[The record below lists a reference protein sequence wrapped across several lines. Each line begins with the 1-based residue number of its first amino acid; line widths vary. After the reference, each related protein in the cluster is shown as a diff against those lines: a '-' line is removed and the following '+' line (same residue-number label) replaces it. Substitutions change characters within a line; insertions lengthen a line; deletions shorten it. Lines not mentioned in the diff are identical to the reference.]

1 MVLFICPYPLF
12 SWKGKPKNKGE
23 KQLAGAKIQF
33 QVKWID
39 ILNHCAL
46 LLAEETEMTLET
58 EMLESSFPHES
69 SC

>member
-1 MVLFICPYPLF
+1 MVLFVSPYPLF
-12 SWKGKPKNKGE
+12 TWKGKPKNKGD
-23 KQLAGAKIQF
+23 KQLAGAKIQV
-33 QVKWID
+33 QVKWTH

-46 LLAEETEMTLET
+46 LLAEETQMALET